1 MQHVDL
7 WEQVE
12 AANNTGDLTDLT
24 SLKHQQSVVL
34 NLIDQ
39 EMRDTRKKCELLD
52 KRLDYYSRIKTE
64 N

>member
-1 MQHVDL
+1 VQHEDL

-12 AANNTGDLTDLT
+12 AANDTGDLTDLT
-24 SLKHQQSVVL
+24 SLKYQQSVNL
-34 NLIDQ
+34 NFIDQ

-52 KRLDYYSRIKTE
+52 KRLDYYSRVKTE

>member
-1 MQHVDL
+1 MQHADL

-12 AANNTGDLTDLT
+12 AANNAGDLTYLT
-24 SLKHQQSVVL
+24 SLRHQQGIVL
-34 NLIDQ
+34 DSIDQ
-39 EMRDTRKKCELLD
+39 EMRNTHKKCELLD